1 MLPAF
6 LSAGIVLASTAPAPP
21 LMRAFPSYVLV
32 RGGAITEPILI
43 YHRPSPPFRGIK
55 GVITYSPVATLF
67 SLEDP
72 VWPQPALPG
81 QIVYE
86 VAEFWM
92 ASIASG
98 GRPPSPPKW
107 ESASQYSRLHV
118 TTNGEVY
125 WEALKGEFQGARV
138 AYQRLPLP
146 GIEVLAEFGVPLPA
160 SVPRFDPLA
169 AATKVVGCWQ
179 LQSNWHFGPGE
190 VGAGLPARIVLDAAP
205 ADANGR
211 WPLSVPSTAASR
223 DAWARG
229 TWSFSRADM
238 IIAEIPGPQGI
249 RRAHLSFEDVPGAL
263 RGMVDTGPLAPADLS
278 GDGAKFL
285 RTNCP

>member
-6 LSAGIVLASTAPAPP
+6 LAAGLVLASTAPAPP
-21 LMRAFPSYVLV
+21 VMRAFPSYILV
-32 RGGAITEPILI
+32 RGGALKAPVLI
-43 YHRPSPPFRGIK
+43 HPRRSPPFRGIV
-55 GVITYSPVATLF
+55 GVITYSQVATLVAVHDVT
-67 SLEDP
+67 LP
-72 VWPQPALPG
+72 LPTLPG
-81 QIVYE
+81 QQVFE

-92 ASIASG
+92 APLDST
-98 GRPPSPPKW
+98 GRPRSVPSW

-118 TTNGEVY
+118 MANGEVY

-138 AYQRLPLP
+138 VPQRLTQA

-160 SVPRFDPLA
+160 SVPRFDPLT

-179 LQSNWHFGPGE
+179 LQSSWHFGLGE
-190 VGAGLPARIVLDAAP
+190 VGAGLPAQLVLDAAP
-205 ADANGR
+205 ADSDGR
-211 WPLSVPSTAASR
+211 WPLSVPSTAGSR
-223 DAWARG
+223 ESWARG

-238 IIAEIPGPQGI
+238 IIASIPGPQGL

-263 RGMVDTGPLAPADLS
+263 RGMVETGSSAPADLS

-285 RTNCP
+285 RTACP